1 MKLMNLDFV
10 TMVALAMWNLL
21 KGANLMNI
29 DKWMFILGL
38 IVKLVSVII
47 EGVKLISQVIDRKM
61 RKDQEEKEDA
71 PPSDQEETEK
81 ATPESGKD

>member
-29 DKWMFILGL
+29 DKWMVILGL